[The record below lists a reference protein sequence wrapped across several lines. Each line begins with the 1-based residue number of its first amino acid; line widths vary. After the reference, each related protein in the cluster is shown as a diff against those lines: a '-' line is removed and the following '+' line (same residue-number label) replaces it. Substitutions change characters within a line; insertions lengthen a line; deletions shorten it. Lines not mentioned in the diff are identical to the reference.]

1 MLLRLGEVG
10 AVALLISPQV
20 LTELQS
26 ALTRK
31 APAALPLAA
40 VLLDQ
45 AGARVVPPPDD
56 SHLRLT
62 RELVSHIGDAA
73 VLAAA
78 WQASTDF
85 FVTLDR
91 QHFLENPKLVPS
103 LPFPVGTP
111 GDALAWIRQRFRP
124 Q

>member
-10 AVALLISPQV
+10 AGALLISPQV

-45 AGARVVPPPDD
+45 AGARVVPPPDG
-56 SHLRLT
+56 SHLQLT
-62 RELVSHIGDAA
+62 RELVSHPGDAA

-78 WQASTDF
+78 WQASSDF
-85 FVTLDR
+85 FVTLNR

-103 LPFPVGTP
+103 LPFPVGTS
-111 GDALAWIRQRFRP
+111 GDALVWIRQRFRP
-124 Q
+124 G